1 MGCGIPS
8 TQEWFY
14 PDMQKPQLNLRVLLT
29 RLQRE
34 EPQSV
39 AAISSR
45 SGIPIEVVRCALA
58 DNFAHRTLPADQ
70 LEQFCQQLI
79 VAFPKRLGDFANDTG
94 EPLYIPKFLRE
105 D

>member
-1 MGCGIPS
+1 
-8 TQEWFY
+8 
-14 PDMQKPQLNLRVLLT
+14 
-29 RLQRE
+29 
-34 EPQSV
+34 
-39 AAISSR
+39 
-45 SGIPIEVVRCALA
+45 VVRCALA